1 MFRRLLIAVFCFAC
15 LSAVTAQRFLYDNK
29 FQPSI
34 NDGSSLEGFEG
45 YAEYLP
51 AKRAFSFQAARGKK
65 SIMGGEKR
73 YSYFPSRG

>member
-15 LSAVTAQRFLYDNK
+15 LSAVTAQRFLYNPK
-29 FQPSI
+29 FQPSF
-34 NDGSSLEGFEG
+34 NDGSSLDGFGE
-45 YAEYLP
+45 YANYMP

-65 SIMGGEKR
+65 SMVGGEKR

>member
-15 LSAVTAQRFLYDNK
+15 LSAVAAQRFLYNPK
-29 FQPSI
+29 FQPSF
-34 NDGSSLEGFEG
+34 NDGPSVEGLGE
-45 YAEYLP
+45 YADYLP

-65 SIMGGEKR
+65 SMMGEKR